1 MRLVTERQH
10 IEYQFS
16 GLEDINIGESGRDDG
31 GNGNDYNED
40 GELSFDYRPNKQA
53 MDFLPPR
60 DSLEVIIILLM

>member
-40 GELSFDYRPNKQA
+40 DYRPNKQA